1 MNLLVSSIALL
12 LSFSMVIN
20 GDLNINIRMSSFL
33 NPYSVK
39 LNGEQCTNGE
49 CNTFFRFCIK
59 SASPVVNE
67 PCKAEF
73 ESEIIGHNSI
83 NSEQFQLTTD
93 LIQLGLKSEQYLS
106 RGSGDFSLSIE
117 VLNDKTERALI
128 SQFTVDVNQLNL
140 NNWEKF
146 SAKNS
151 FNQEL
156 EIDYRLNCANHF
168 GGKRCDEPICPEVC
182 QNGGKCQIVNQ
193 KPVCKCNPFFSEGRL
208 CEIKIVHA
216 CTAKCMNGG
225 SCLGNGECL
234 CAPGYTGSRCQSKRL
249 SSQCGPVTCYNGG
262 TCMIDNRNEYAC
274 MCHPAFTG
282 KYCDTRIESTTTTT
296 TTETAK
302 TTTTTSQVPEVF
314 KSKVTYLHIASK
326 SLGSRSYSVQEII
339 LIIVL
344 GVGMPVFAILCT
356 VLLCRLSRSSRS
368 NKAEMSSSPKNCEFD
383 SIEKKTKK
391 IEQDSVQGEK
401 ACNTN
406 VNIFNENEVNEAKV
420 CVKTISSELK
430 ASSTPMKAK
439 KQNGF
444 NLVENNIYSVFNYS
458 DKVSQAEG
466 VNLKNSNRNKAKLNQ
481 MCQMQQQQSEY
492 GALSSMV

>member
-1 MNLLVSSIALL
+1 MNLVVSSIALL
-12 LSFSMVIN
+12 LSCSMVIN

-59 SASPVVNE
+59 SASPEISE

-83 NSEQFQLTTD
+83 NSEQFKLTTD
-93 LIQLGLKSEQYLS
+93 LIQLGLKTEQYLS
-106 RGSGDFSLSIE
+106 SSSSDDFTLSIE
-117 VLNDKTERALI
+117 VLNDKIERALI
-128 SQFTVDVNQLNL
+128 SQFTVDIHQLNL

-156 EIDYRLNCANHF
+156 EIDYRLDCANHF

-193 KPVCKCNPFFSEGRL
+193 KPMCKCNPFFSEGRL

-249 SSQCGPVTCYNGG
+249 PSQCGQVTCYNGG

-282 KYCDTRIESTTTTT
+282 KYCDARIESTTTTT
-296 TTETAK
+296 TT
-302 TTTTTSQVPEVF
+302 TTSRLPEVF
-314 KSKVTYLHIASK
+314 KSKVTYLHIARK

-356 VLLCRLSRSSRS
+356 VLLCRLSRSSSRS
-368 NKAEMSSSPKNCEFD
+368 NKAEMSSSSENCEFD
-383 SIEKKTKK
+383 RIGKKTKN
-391 IEQDSVQGEK
+391 IEQLGNVQEGK

-406 VNIFNENEVNEAKV
+406 VNIFNENEVNETKV
-420 CVKTISSELK
+420 CVKTISSELR
-430 ASSTPMKAK
+430 ASRTPMKMK

-492 GALSSMV
+492 GALSSIV